1 MAAAAALAERGDA
14 LVADGD
20 ELPDLDD
27 ILDLDAADLESDD
40 ADTDED

>member
-1 MAAAAALAERGDA
+1 MF
-14 LVADGD
+14 VADGD

-27 ILDLDAADLESDD
+27 ILDLDAADLEPDD